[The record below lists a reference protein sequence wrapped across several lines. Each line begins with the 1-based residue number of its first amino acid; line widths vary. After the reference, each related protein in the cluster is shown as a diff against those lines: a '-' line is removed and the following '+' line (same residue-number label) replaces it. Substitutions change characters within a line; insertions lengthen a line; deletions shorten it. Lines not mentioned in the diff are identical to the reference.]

1 MLEELTVYSTFGSP
15 VVIDA
20 LIGIVADGEPCTVR
34 DLRLMIH
41 NKGTAEKPMVEAAVS
56 LLRSLGL
63 CEIDEGGTIR
73 PTALSMQNGVMSS
86 YDLGCILLSRMVG
99 EGLIPRERIE
109 FEARHRA
116 FSMHSSSLP
125 MRYSQMRNFL
135 ISVGVIQLKG
145 GRLVFDS
152 SAIDVMK
159 KDVTLAANEM
169 TPEMLQRKLE
179 RDAEA
184 GRLAESFVM
193 RFEGKRLGLDKLS
206 SIEQVSLISVSAG
219 YDIASFEASDSIEY
233 DRFIEVK
240 AVGKRGF
247 HFSANE
253 LAVAKRLL
261 DRYCIYLVDLQKIK
275 DDDYEPTI
283 LRNPSKLFENPDEW
297 RITPDSYHV
306 TYIG

>member
-1 MLEELTVYSTFGSP
+1 MLEELTAYSTFGSP

-20 LIGIVADGEPCTVR
+20 LIGIVADDEPCTAR

-41 NKGTAEKPMVEAAVS
+41 NKGTAEKPMIEAAVS
-56 LLRSLGL
+56 LLCSLDL
-63 CEIDEGGTIR
+63 CRIDEDGIVR
-73 PTALSMQNGVMSS
+73 PIGLATQNGVMTS

-109 FEARHRA
+109 FDARHRT
-116 FSMHSSSLP
+116 FSMHSSALP

-135 ISVGVIQLKG
+135 ISVGVIQLKD
-145 GRLVFDS
+145 GRLIFDS
-152 SAIDVMK
+152 SAIGVMK
-159 KDVTLAANEM
+159 HDIALVANKM

-193 RFEGKRLGLDKLS
+193 RFEGKRLGLDLLS

-219 YDIASFEASDSIEY
+219 YDIASFETPDSIEY

-240 AVGKRGF
+240 AVGRRGF

-261 DRYCIYLVDLQKIK
+261 DRYCIYLVDLQKIM
-275 DDDYEPTI
+275 DDDYAPTI